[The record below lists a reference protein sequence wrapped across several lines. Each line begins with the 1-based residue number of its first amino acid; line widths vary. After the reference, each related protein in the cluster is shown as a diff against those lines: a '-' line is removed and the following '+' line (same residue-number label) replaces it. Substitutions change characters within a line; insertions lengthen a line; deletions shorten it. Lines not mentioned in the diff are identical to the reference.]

1 MRIALLGATG
11 LVGREMI
18 KTIEERGLA
27 VEEFRPLAS
36 ARSAGSTVSLNGRDW
51 TVQEVS
57 PEGFAGI
64 DVAIFSAGGDA
75 SRKWAPVAAERGAVV
90 IDNSSA
96 WRMDPEVPLVVP
108 EINGQAAKDTPK
120 GIIANPNCSTIHAV
134 MALYP
139 LHKAIGLRSMVV
151 TTLQSVSGSGWKAV
165 VELEEESRL
174 VLEGKSSDADKRA
187 SVYPHRIAFNAVPQV
202 GSFDDQGYTDEEWK
216 MVNESRK
223 IMSVPELKVDCTCT
237 RVPVMRGHSLSIAA
251 QFDRAVSPEEARAI
265 LSGAPGVVVRDD
277 PSSSVY
283 PLAIEADGTDPVYVG
298 RIRRNLALENGL
310 DLWVSSDNIR
320 KGAALN
326 AVQIAEL
333 LV

>member
-1 MRIALLGATG
+1 MRVALLGATG

-18 KTIEERGLA
+18 KTMEERGLP

-36 ARSAGSTVSLNGRDW
+36 SRSAGAEVSFGNREW
-51 TVQEVS
+51 TVREVS
-57 PEGFAGI
+57 PDGFEGV

-108 EINGQAAKDTPK
+108 EINGFAAANRPK
-120 GIIANPNCSTIHAV
+120 GIIANPNCSTIHGV
-134 MALYP
+134 MGLFP
-139 LHKAIGLRSMVV
+139 LHRAAGLKKFIV
-151 TTLQSVSGSGWKAV
+151 TTLQSVSGSGWKAL
-165 VELEEESRL
+165 VELEEESRM
-174 VLEGKSSDADKRA
+174 VLAGDVDGADDRA

-202 GSFDDQGYTDEEWK
+202 GSFDGEGYTDEEWK

-223 IMSVPELKVDCTCT
+223 IMGIPDLKVDCTCT
-237 RVPVMRGHSLSIAA
+237 RVPVMRGHSLSVSA
-251 QFDRAVSPEEARAI
+251 QFGRSISPEEARDI
-265 LSGAPGVVVRDD
+265 LSSAPGVRLMDD

-283 PLAIEADGTDPVYVG
+283 PLASIAAGTDPVYVG
-298 RIRRNLALENGL
+298 RIRKGLVFENGL
-310 DLWVSSDNIR
+310 DFWVSSDNIR

-326 AVQIAEL
+326 AIQIAEL